1 MKKGIILFL
10 SLVVSITAYSQH
22 FALKNNLVYDGMLT
36 PNLGMEI
43 KLAKRITLD
52 ISGNYNPFTF
62 SDNKKFKHWLVQP
75 ELRFWMCEK
84 FNGTFIGIHGHG
96 GEYDVAN
103 IELPFKLFK
112 NLKDNRY
119 KGYFYGGGISIG
131 HQFVLSKHWNLETSI
146 GGGYARIKYD
156 KYGPD
161 KGDPKKESDYYN
173 YFGVTKA
180 TISLIYIFK

>member
-1 MKKGIILFL
+1 M
-10 SLVVSITAYSQH
+10 
-22 FALKNNLVYDGMLT
+22 
-36 PNLGMEI
+36 
-43 KLAKRITLD
+43 
-52 ISGNYNPFTF
+52 PF
-62 SDNKKFKHWLVQP
+62 N
-75 ELRFWMCEK
+75 
-84 FNGTFIGIHGHG
+84 
-96 GEYDVAN
+96 
-103 IELPFKLFK
+103 LFK